1 MNRILIPV
9 AISILALIFL
19 FSYQSGQSS
28 DKVLAVVFCDVGQ
41 GDAIYIR
48 TPGQVDILI
57 DGGPD
62 KKVLKCLSEN
72 MPVWD
77 REIELVF
84 ATHPDAD
91 HITGLVNVIHEFSV

>member
-57 DGGPD
+57 DGLVGGFVSLEVGD
-62 KKVLKCLSEN
+62 LGQVAGA
-72 MPVWD
+72 
-77 REIELVF
+77 EI
-84 ATHPDAD
+84 
-91 HITGLVNVIHEFSV
+91 